1 MSNVGGPKFKRRVL
15 LARVVSSILIYAAPI
30 WSKALE
36 IQNRRK
42 IISSVY
48 RISALRTI
56 CGYRTISHDAAL
68 VIAGMIPIDI
78 LADEVAR
85 IYQRKLD
92 AHDHWNLVKDN
103 VRAEERNRSLTTW
116 NSR

>member
-1 MSNVGGPKFKRRVL
+1 MIDNRLNFREHITQVSDKASKVQGALSRIMPNVGGPKFKSRVL
-15 LARVVSSILIYAAPI
+15 LPRVVISILLYAAPI

-56 CGYRTISHDAAL
+56 CGYRNFS
-68 VIAGMIPIDI
+68 
-78 LADEVAR
+78 
-85 IYQRKLD
+85 
-92 AHDHWNLVKDN
+92 
-103 VRAEERNRSLTTW
+103 
-116 NSR
+116 